1 MSAEN
6 RAHTSHRIKK
16 ADTFV
21 NRDEVVSKLRGTTRI
36 ESFSYCKQGLWMLY
50 SSLASAMP
58 RFLSVRLVTG
68 ATRGCLPL
76 PGETVSTASS
86 RVNFSDCSRAR
97 ACSRWPFLSACAF
110 PVRLLSLSLLFS
122 THYVR
127 VECIKLWAK
136 SLDEMCEISIYRHRL
151 VPEIGEVCSDFI

>member
-1 MSAEN
+1 MVAWC
-6 RAHTSHRIKK
+6 I
-16 ADTFV
+16 
-21 NRDEVVSKLRGTTRI
+21 TRI
-36 ESFSYCKQGLWMLY
+36 HE
-50 SSLASAMP
+50 P
-58 RFLSVRLVTG
+58 RFHSVRLVTG

-127 VECIKLWAK
+127 VECIKLWVK
-136 SLDEMCEISIYRHRL
+136 SLDEMCEISIYFG
-151 VPEIGEVCSDFI
+151 IGWHLK

>member
-1 MSAEN
+1 MGAEN

-36 ESFSYCKQGLWMLY
+36 ESFSSRKQGHAVDALFITCI
-50 SSLASAMP
+50 SEP
-58 RFLSVRLVTG
+58 RFHSVRLVTET
-68 ATRGCLPL
+68 TRGCLPL
-76 PGETVSTASS
+76 PGEAASTASS

-110 PVRLLSLSLLFS
+110 PVRLLSLSLLFR

-127 VECIKLWAK
+127 VECIKLWVK
-136 SLDEMCEISIYRHRL
+136 SPGLL
-151 VPEIGEVCSDFI
+151 

>member
-1 MSAEN
+1 MGAEN

-36 ESFSYCKQGLWMLY
+36 ESFSYCKQGHVVDALFITCI
-50 SSLASAMP
+50 SEP
-58 RFLSVRLVTG
+58 RFLSVRLVTET
-68 ATRGCLPL
+68 TRGCLPL

-97 ACSRWPFLSACAF
+97 ACSRWPFFSACAF

-122 THYVR
+122 RHYVS
-127 VECIKLWAK
+127 VECIKLWTE
-136 SLDEMCEISIYRHRL
+136 SLDEMCEISIYFGIGWRL
-151 VPEIGEVCSDFI
+151 K